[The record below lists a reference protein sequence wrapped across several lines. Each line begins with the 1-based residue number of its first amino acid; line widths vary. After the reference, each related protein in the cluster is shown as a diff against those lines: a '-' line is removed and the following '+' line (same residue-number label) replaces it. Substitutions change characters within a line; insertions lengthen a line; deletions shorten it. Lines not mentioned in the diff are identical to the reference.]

1 MEQRDPLKLLM
12 APTGVDKGSIE
23 PDALIEVN
31 EQGEVVAGEGG
42 ASAETRL
49 HLEIIRH
56 TKAGAVLHTHSANA
70 TYLSKF
76 HASKKDLTIGGWEM
90 LKGLSG
96 INTHQTEIR
105 LPIVDNQQ
113 NMEKLSKNIQPH
125 LKTAPHGFL
134 VAGHGLYSWGN
145 DLDEAKRHVEI
156 LEFLLELYWR
166 DQLLGALS

>member
-1 MEQRDPLKLLM
+1 
-12 APTGVDKGSIE
+12 
-23 PDALIEVN
+23 
-31 EQGEVVAGEGG
+31 
-42 ASAETRL
+42 
-49 HLEIIRH
+49 
-56 TKAGAVLHTHSANA
+56 
-70 TYLSKF
+70 
-76 HASKKDLTIGGWEM
+76 M

-145 DLDEAKRHVEI
+145 DLDQAKRHVEI
-156 LEFLLELYWR
+156 LEFLLELCWR